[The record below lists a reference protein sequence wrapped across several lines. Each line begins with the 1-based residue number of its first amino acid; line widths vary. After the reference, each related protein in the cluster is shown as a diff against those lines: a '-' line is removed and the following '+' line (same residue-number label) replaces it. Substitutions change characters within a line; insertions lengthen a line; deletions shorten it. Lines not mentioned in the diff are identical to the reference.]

1 MLRMYSSVLILA
13 LLLPTVAVCCPLM
26 SMAGIQTCESSQ
38 AAIAET
44 KTRFTDKTTIEYGL
58 GLFKTHQFKTHQEE
72 ILFAGDQVERIHCSD
87 NHGIDI
93 CLRTG
98 ALLI

>member
-1 MLRMYSSVLILA
+1 MLRMYSSVLMLA
-13 LLLPTVAVCCPLM
+13 LLLPTAAVCCPLM

-44 KTRFTDKTTIEYGL
+44 KTRFTDKATIEYGL
-58 GLFKTHQFKTHQEE
+58 DLFKTHQEE
-72 ILFAGDQVERIHCSD
+72 ILFAGDRFERIHFPD
-87 NHGIDI
+87 KHGIDI